1 MSLSRQCEAHPIVI
15 MEGILA
21 KPEVKGAVD
30 RILAAAKEKRGG
42 LMVVL
47 NETQREIGY
56 LPQEVQTYIA
66 KEMKVAPSVVYG
78 VVSFYS
84 FFTMIPR
91 GKHLVKVCM
100 GTACY
105 VKGAGKLLD
114 DIAEALKV
122 EVGGTTSDGL
132 YTLEA
137 CRCLGVC
144 SQAPAVMINED
155 VVGKVNI
162 KTFMQTL
169 SDYK

>member
-1 MSLSRQCEAHPIVI
+1 
-15 MEGILA
+15 MEGILQQSEI
-21 KPEVKGAVD
+21 K
-30 RILAAAKEKRGG
+30 AAIDKIIDNAKEKRGG

-47 NETQREIGY
+47 NETQREVGY
-56 LPQEVQTYIA
+56 LPKEVQAYIA
-66 KEMKVAPSVVYG
+66 KRMLVPPSVVYG

-114 DIAEALKV
+114 DVANALNI
-122 EVGGTTSDGL
+122 EVGKTTEDGM

-144 SQAPAVMINED
+144 SQAPAVMIDDD
-155 VVGKVNI
+155 VVGKVTI
-162 KTFMQTL
+162 KSFMDTL
-169 SDYK
+169 KNYQ

>member
-1 MSLSRQCEAHPIVI
+1 
-15 MEGILA
+15 MEGILKDA
-21 KPEVKGAVD
+21 GVKAAIDKIVAGA
-30 RILAAAKEKRGG
+30 REKQGG

-47 NETQREIGY
+47 NETQKEIGY
-56 LPQEVQTYIA
+56 LPKEVQTYIA
-66 KEMKVAPSVVYG
+66 KEMGVAPSVVYG

-91 GKHLVKVCM
+91 GKHLIKVCM

-114 DIAEALKV
+114 DIADALNI
-122 EVGGTTSDGL
+122 EVGATTEDGM

-144 SQAPAVMINED
+144 SQAPAVMIDDD
-155 VVGKVNI
+155 VLGKVSMKNF
-162 KTFMQTL
+162 TQTL
-169 SDYK
+169 KNYQ

>member
-1 MSLSRQCEAHPIVI
+1 
-15 MEGILA
+15 MEGILDSTD
-21 KPEVKGAVD
+21 VK
-30 RILAAAKEKRGG
+30 AAIDKIVAGAKEKRGG

-47 NETQREIGY
+47 NESQKEIGY
-56 LPQEVQTYIA
+56 LPKEVQSYIA
-66 KEMKVAPSVVYG
+66 KEMRVAPSVVYG

-91 GKHLVKVCM
+91 GKYLIKVCM

-114 DIAEALKV
+114 DIADTLNV
-122 EVGGTTSDGL
+122 EIGATTEDDM

-144 SQAPAVMINED
+144 SQAPAVMVDDD
-155 VVGKVNI
+155 VMGKVSMKNFMRSI
-162 KTFMQTL
+162 KEYQ
-169 SDYK
+169 

>member
-1 MSLSRQCEAHPIVI
+1 
-15 MEGILA
+15 MEGILQQTEIKA
-21 KPEVKGAVD
+21 AIDKIID
-30 RILAAAKEKRGG
+30 RAKEKRGG

-47 NETQREIGY
+47 NETQREVGY
-56 LPQEVQTYIA
+56 LPKEVQTYIA
-66 KEMKVAPSVVYG
+66 KRMNVPPSVVYG

-91 GKHLVKVCM
+91 GKHLIKVCM

-114 DIAEALKV
+114 DISNALNID
-122 EVGGTTSDGL
+122 VGKTTEDGL

-144 SQAPAVMINED
+144 SQAPAVMIDED
-155 VVGKVNI
+155 VVGKVTMKN
-162 KTFMQTL
+162 FMETL
-169 SDYK
+169 KRYQ

>member
-1 MSLSRQCEAHPIVI
+1 ME
-15 MEGILA
+15 EGILTNSDTKA
-21 KPEVKGAVD
+21 TVD
-30 RILAAAKEKRGG
+30 KIIDAAKEKRGG

-47 NETQREIGY
+47 NETQRAVGY
-56 LPQEVQTYIA
+56 LPKELQTYIA
-66 KEMKVAPSVVYG
+66 KRMGVAPSVVYG

-105 VKGAGKLLD
+105 VKGAGRLLD
-114 DIAEALKV
+114 EVSETLKIK
-122 EVGGTTSDGL
+122 VGETTADGM

-144 SQAPAVMINED
+144 SQAPAVMVDDD
-155 VVGKVNI
+155 VVGKV
-162 KTFMQTL
+162 TL
-169 SDYK
+169 KSFIETLKQYE

>member
-1 MSLSRQCEAHPIVI
+1 ME
-15 MEGILA
+15 EGILKNSDTKA
-21 KPEVKGAVD
+21 TVD
-30 RILAAAKEKRGG
+30 KIIDAAKEKRGG

-47 NETQREIGY
+47 NETQRAVGY
-56 LPQEVQTYIA
+56 LPKELQTYIA
-66 KEMKVAPSVVYG
+66 KRMGVAPSVVYG

-105 VKGAGKLLD
+105 VKGAGRLLD
-114 DIAEALKV
+114 EVSETLKIK
-122 EVGGTTSDGL
+122 VGETTADGM

-144 SQAPAVMINED
+144 SQAPAVMVDDD
-155 VVGKVNI
+155 VVGKV
-162 KTFMQTL
+162 TL
-169 SDYK
+169 KSFIETLKQYE

>member
-1 MSLSRQCEAHPIVI
+1 
-15 MEGILA
+15 MEGILQQT
-21 KPEVKGAVD
+21 EVKTAVD
-30 RILAAAKEKRGG
+30 KIIDNAKEKRGG

-47 NETQREIGY
+47 NETQRQVGY
-56 LPQEVQTYIA
+56 LPKEVQAYIA
-66 KEMKVAPSVVYG
+66 RRMNVPPSVVYG

-91 GKHLVKVCM
+91 GKHLIKVCM

-114 DIAEALKV
+114 DVANALNI
-122 EVGGTTSDGL
+122 EVGKTTEDDM

-144 SQAPAVMINED
+144 SQAPAVMIDDD
-155 VVGKVNI
+155 VVGKVTI
-162 KTFMQTL
+162 KSFMETL
-169 SDYK
+169 KNYQ

>member
-1 MSLSRQCEAHPIVI
+1 MD
-15 MEGILA
+15 GILENVEI
-21 KPEVKGAVD
+21 KTGVD
-30 RILAAAKEKRGG
+30 KIIDKAKEKRGG

-56 LPQEVQTYIA
+56 LPKEVQGYIA
-66 KEMKVAPSVVYG
+66 QRMGVAASVVYG

-91 GKHLVKVCM
+91 GKHLIKVCM

-114 DIAEALKV
+114 EVAEALNI
-122 EVGGTTSDGL
+122 EVGATTEDGN

-144 SQAPAVMINED
+144 SQAPAVMIDDD
-155 VVGKVNI
+155 VVGKVTI
-162 KTFMQTL
+162 KSFMKTL
-169 SDYK
+169 QSYQ

>member
-1 MSLSRQCEAHPIVI
+1 
-15 MEGILA
+15 MEGILVQQDMKTAIDKIIDGA
-21 KPEVKGAVD
+21 KD
-30 RILAAAKEKRGG
+30 KRGA
-42 LMVVL
+42 LMVIL

-56 LPQEVQTYIA
+56 LSKEVQGYIA
-66 KEMKVAPSVVYG
+66 QRLRVAPSVVYG

-91 GKHLVKVCM
+91 GKHLIKVCM

-114 DIAEALKV
+114 ELSDALNV
-122 EVGGTTSDGL
+122 TVGETTEDGL

-144 SQAPAVMINED
+144 SQAPAVMIDDD
-155 VVGKVNI
+155 VIGKVSTSSFL
-162 KTFMQTL
+162 KTL
-169 SDYK
+169 NDYQ

>member
-1 MSLSRQCEAHPIVI
+1 

-21 KPEVKGAVD
+21 QQDVKAALDEIIGA
-30 RILAAAKEKRGG
+30 AQQKRGA

-47 NETQREIGY
+47 NEAQRKIGY
-56 LPQEVQTYIA
+56 LPKEVQAYIA
-66 KEMKVAPSVVYG
+66 QRLRVAPSVVYG

-91 GKHLVKVCM
+91 GKHLIKVCM

-114 DIAEALKV
+114 ELAETLHIA
-122 EVGGTTSDGL
+122 VGETTEDGK

-144 SQAPAVMINED
+144 SQAPAVMIDDD
-155 VVGKVNI
+155 VIGKVSV
-162 KTFMQTL
+162 KSFLQTL
-169 SDYK
+169 KHYE

>member
-1 MSLSRQCEAHPIVI
+1 

-21 KPEVKGAVD
+21 KPEVQMAVD
-30 RILAAAKEKRGG
+30 QIIDASQGKRGG

-47 NETQREIGY
+47 NETQRKIGY
-56 LPQEVQTYIA
+56 LPKEVQAHIA
-66 KEMKVAPSVVYG
+66 KRMRVAPSVVYG

-91 GKHLVKVCM
+91 GKHLVKVCL

-105 VKGAGKLLD
+105 VRGAGKLVD
-114 DIAEALKV
+114 EVVDALKIP
-122 EVGGTTSDGL
+122 VGATTADRL

-144 SQAPAVMINED
+144 SQAPAVMIDDD
-155 VVGKVNI
+155 VMGKVTI
-162 KTFMQTL
+162 KSFIETL
-169 SDYK
+169 KEYQ

>member
-1 MSLSRQCEAHPIVI
+1 

-21 KPEVKGAVD
+21 KPEIQEAVD
-30 RILAAAKEKRGG
+30 KIIERAKEKRGG

-47 NETQREIGY
+47 NEAQRAIGY
-56 LPQEVQTYIA
+56 LPKEVQKYIA
-66 KEMKVAPSVVYG
+66 RQLNVAPSVVYG

-114 DIAEALKV
+114 DIAESLKIQ
-122 EVGGTTSDGL
+122 VGETTEDGM
-132 YTLEA
+132 YTLEG

-144 SQAPAVMINED
+144 SQAPAVMIDDD
-155 VVGKVNI
+155 VIGKVDM

-169 SDYK
+169 KEYR

>member
-1 MSLSRQCEAHPIVI
+1 

-21 KPEVKGAVD
+21 QQDVKTALD
-30 RILAAAKEKRGG
+30 TIIDAAKDKRGG

-47 NETQREIGY
+47 NETQRKIGY
-56 LPQEVQTYIA
+56 LPKEVQAYIA
-66 KEMKVAPSVVYG
+66 QRLRVAPSVVYG

-91 GKHLVKVCM
+91 GKHLIKVCM

-114 DIAEALKV
+114 ELVGALNIA
-122 EVGGTTSDGL
+122 VGETSEDGM

-144 SQAPAVMINED
+144 SQAPAVMIDDD
-155 VVGKVNI
+155 VIGKVSV
-162 KTFMQTL
+162 KSFLQTL
-169 SDYK
+169 KNYE

>member
-1 MSLSRQCEAHPIVI
+1 
-15 MEGILA
+15 MEGILQ
-21 KPEVKGAVD
+21 KPEVKDAVD
-30 RILAAAKEKRGG
+30 KIINAAKKKRGG

-56 LPQEVQTYIA
+56 LPKEVQTYIA
-66 KEMKVAPSVVYG
+66 KRMDVAPSVVYG

-84 FFTMIPR
+84 FFTMTPR

-114 DIAEALKV
+114 DIANALHV
-122 EVGGTTSDGL
+122 QVGETTEDGM

-144 SQAPAVMINED
+144 SQAPAVMVDED
-155 VVGKVNI
+155 VVGKVTI
-162 KTFMQTL
+162 KSFMDTL
-169 SDYK
+169 KNYQ

>member
-1 MSLSRQCEAHPIVI
+1 
-15 MEGILA
+15 MEGILQQA
-21 KPEVKGAVD
+21 EIKTAIDKIID
-30 RILAAAKEKRGG
+30 QAKEKRGG

-47 NETQREIGY
+47 NETQRGIGY
-56 LPQEVQTYIA
+56 LPKEVQSYIA
-66 KEMKVAPSVVYG
+66 KRMHVAPSVVYG

-91 GKHLVKVCM
+91 GKHLIKVCM

-114 DIAEALKV
+114 DVVNALHV
-122 EVGGTTSDGL
+122 EVGKTTEDGM

-144 SQAPAVMINED
+144 SQAPAVMIDED
-155 VVGKVNI
+155 VIGKVTI
-162 KTFMQTL
+162 KSFMDALKNYQ
-169 SDYK
+169 

>member
-1 MSLSRQCEAHPIVI
+1 
-15 MEGILA
+15 MEGILENV
-21 KPEVKGAVD
+21 EVKTSVD
-30 RILAAAKEKRGG
+30 KIIDKAKEKRGG

-56 LPQEVQTYIA
+56 LPKEVQGYIA
-66 KEMKVAPSVVYG
+66 KRMGVAASVVYG

-91 GKHLVKVCM
+91 GKHLIKVCM

-114 DIAEALKV
+114 EVAEALNI
-122 EVGGTTSDGL
+122 EVGATTEDGN

-144 SQAPAVMINED
+144 SQAPAVMIDDD
-155 VVGKVNI
+155 VVGKVTI
-162 KTFMQTL
+162 KTFMKTL
-169 SDYK
+169 QSYQ

>member
-1 MSLSRQCEAHPIVI
+1 
-15 MEGILA
+15 MEGILNDA
-21 KPEVKGAVD
+21 EVK
-30 RILAAAKEKRGG
+30 AAIDKIVAGAKEKRGG

-47 NETQREIGY
+47 NETQKEVGY
-56 LPQEVQTYIA
+56 LPKEVQTYIA
-66 KEMKVAPSVVYG
+66 KEMGVAPSVVYG

-91 GKHLVKVCM
+91 GKHLIKVCM

-114 DIAEALKV
+114 DIADSLNI
-122 EVGGTTSDGL
+122 EVGATTEDGM

-144 SQAPAVMINED
+144 SQAPAVRVDDD
-155 VVGKVNI
+155 VLGKVSMKN
-162 KTFMQTL
+162 FVQTL
-169 SDYK
+169 KGYQ

>member
-1 MSLSRQCEAHPIVI
+1 MH

-21 KPEVKGAVD
+21 QEEDVQATVD
-30 RILAAAKEKRGG
+30 SIIDAAKEKRGG
-42 LMVVL
+42 LMVIL
-47 NETQREIGY
+47 NETQRAVGY
-56 LPQEVQTYIA
+56 LPKEIQTYIA
-66 KEMKVAPSVVYG
+66 KRTATPPSVVYG

-114 DIAEALKV
+114 DIANTLHI
-122 EVGGTTSDGL
+122 EVGQTTDDGL
-132 YTLEA
+132 YTLES

-144 SQAPAVMINED
+144 SQAPAIMIDED
-155 VVGKVNI
+155 VIGKVSM
-162 KTFMQTL
+162 KSFMDTL
-169 SDYK
+169 KHYQ

>member
-1 MSLSRQCEAHPIVI
+1 MRNASLTI

-21 KPEVKGAVD
+21 KPEIKDAID
-30 RILAAAKEKRGG
+30 RILASAKEKRGG

-47 NETQREIGY
+47 NETQREVGY
-56 LPQEVQTYIA
+56 LPKEVQTYIA
-66 KEMKVAPSVVYG
+66 KEMNVAPSVVYG

-91 GKHLVKVCM
+91 GKHLIKVCM

-114 DIAEALKV
+114 DVSEALKV
-122 EVGGTTSDGL
+122 EVGGTTTDGL

>member
-1 MSLSRQCEAHPIVI
+1 
-15 MEGILA
+15 MEGILQHSEIKATIDKIIDQA
-21 KPEVKGAVD
+21 KT
-30 RILAAAKEKRGG
+30 KRGG

-47 NETQREIGY
+47 NETQRAVGY
-56 LPQEVQTYIA
+56 LPKEVQSYIA
-66 KEMKVAPSVVYG
+66 KRMNVPPSVVYG

-91 GKHLVKVCM
+91 GKHLIKICM

-114 DIAEALKV
+114 DVANALNV
-122 EVGGTTSDGL
+122 EVGKTTENGM

-144 SQAPAVMINED
+144 SQAPAIMIDED
-155 VVGKVNI
+155 VVGKMTI
-162 KTFMQTL
+162 KSFMEMLKNYQ
-169 SDYK
+169 